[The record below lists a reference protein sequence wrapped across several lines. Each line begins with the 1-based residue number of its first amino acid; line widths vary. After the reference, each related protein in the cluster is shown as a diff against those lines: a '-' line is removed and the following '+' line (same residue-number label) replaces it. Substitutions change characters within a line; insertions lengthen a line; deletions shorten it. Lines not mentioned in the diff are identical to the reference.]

1 MILFLYF
8 SPPAIHGGGL
18 SDVVREQEGIDLD
31 GFSGPLKELDKI
43 ALRGQQEH
51 DVTSIERGGWNGFA

>member
-18 SDVVREQEGIDLD
+18 SNVVMEEEGIDRDRFL
-31 GFSGPLKELDKI
+31 SALKELDKI

-51 DVTSIERGGWNGFA
+51 DVTSIERGGWNRFA

>member
-8 SPPAIHGGGL
+8 SSPAIHAPGL
-18 SDVVREQEGIDLD
+18 SDVVREDEGIDGDRFL
-31 GFSGPLKELDKI
+31 SPLKELDKI

-51 DVTSIERGGWNGFA
+51 DVTSTERGGWNRFA